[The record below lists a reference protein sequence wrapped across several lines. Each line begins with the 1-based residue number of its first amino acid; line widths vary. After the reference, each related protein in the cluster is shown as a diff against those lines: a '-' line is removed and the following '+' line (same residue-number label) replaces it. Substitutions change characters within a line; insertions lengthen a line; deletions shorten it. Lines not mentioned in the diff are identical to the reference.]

1 MRGLFLQLSYWR
13 VLLGKSL
20 LGFEQ
25 GVIAQLRLLHP
36 RNLERVLR
44 RFGAT
49 IGPGARLY
57 APMHLHNAA
66 RSFHNLTV
74 GERCHLGR
82 DLFLDLADGIRIGDR
97 VTISMRVTILT
108 HLDVGDS
115 SWGERGH
122 PASHAPVVIEDDVYI
137 GAGATILPGVR
148 IGKGAL
154 VGAAALVRGDVPAG
168 AKVGGVPAREL
179 KTRR

>member
-1 MRGLFLQLSYWR
+1 VRGLFLQLAYGR

-25 GVIAQLRLLHP
+25 GVIAQLRLQHP

-49 IGPGARLY
+49 IGPGVRLY

-66 RSFHNLTV
+66 RSFRNLSV

-82 DLFLDLADGIRIGDR
+82 DFFLDLADSVHIGDR
-97 VTISMRVTILT
+97 VTLSMRVTILT

-115 SWGERGH
+115 SWAERGY
-122 PASHAPVVIEDDVYI
+122 PPSKAPVVIEDDVYI

-148 IGKGAL
+148 IGRGAL
-154 VGAAALVRGDVPAG
+154 VGAAALVRRDVPAG
-168 AKVGGVPAREL
+168 ARVAGVPARSIG
-179 KTRR
+179 TRS